1 MDILEAKELVIK
13 AGHELLKSGLIART
27 WGNVSCRVNDRQ
39 FVITP
44 SGRAYETLTPDE
56 IVLVN
61 ISDLSYDG
69 DVKPS
74 SEKGIHASCYSLRPD
89 CNFVIHTHQ
98 KTASVVSALG
108 VDINSVNGG
117 SADIIGNDVPCA
129 SYGLPGTGKL
139 RKGVVDALN
148 RSKSKAVI
156 MAHHGAVCLGS
167 DYNEAFA
174 VANEL
179 EKVCEEYI
187 INRCKNISGK
197 ACETFSDV
205 VDYVSGVFTS
215 DEKYKPAKE
224 FEACDSE
231 RKDDCFYIAPEGKAA
246 SVIDIKSGA
255 WVGGAEIP
263 DSADMHLAIYK
274 KRGDVNY
281 IRHSKNEFAVAASR
295 KGKTLKPF
303 LDDFAQLVGPTVK
316 TAVFNP
322 SNTIKTSKKVVKALG
337 NRNAVLVKDNGAVC
351 VAKTGYDAEAVE
363 IVMDKGCKTFVGTE
377 LYSGVKPIN
386 QIEAHLMRF
395 IYQKKYS
402 KKAGK

>member
-13 AGHELLKSGLIART
+13 AGHELLESGLIART
-27 WGNVSCRVNDRQ
+27 WGNVSCRVNDKQ

-44 SGRAYETLTPDE
+44 SGMAYETLTPDE

-61 ISDLSYDG
+61 IEDLSYEG
-69 DVKPS
+69 DIKPS
-74 SEKGIHASCYSLRPD
+74 SEKGIHASCYQLRPE

-98 KTASVVSALG
+98 KNASVVSALG
-108 VDINSVNGG
+108 VDINAVPDKQS
-117 SADIIGNDVPCA
+117 SIIGNDVPCA

-139 RKGVVDALN
+139 RKGVVNAIN
-148 RSKSKAVI
+148 RSKSKAII
-156 MAHHGAVCLGS
+156 MAHHGAVCLGK
-167 DYNEAFA
+167 DYDEAFA
-174 VANEL
+174 VANAL
-179 EKVCEEYI
+179 EDVCENYVV
-187 INRCKNISGK
+187 NRCADISGK
-197 ACETFSDV
+197 AIDNLSEV
-205 VDYVSGVFTS
+205 KDYITAVFTS

-224 FEACDSE
+224 FTACDSV
-231 RKDDCFYIAPEGKAA
+231 RKGDCFYVGPEDKAA

-263 DSADMHLAIYK
+263 DSADMHWEIYK
-274 KRGDVNY
+274 KRKDVNF
-281 IRHSKNEFAVAASR
+281 IKHSKNEFAVAASK
-295 KGKTLKPF
+295 KGKTMKPF

-322 SNTIKTSKKVVKALG
+322 ASTMKSSKKVAKALG

-351 VAKTGYDAEAVE
+351 VAGTQYDAEAVE

-377 LYSGVKPIN
+377 LYSEVKPIN

-395 IYQKKYS
+395 IYLKKYS